1 MVIVSWLETAK
12 STEYALLCGYFRA
25 GLVEIW
31 GRGIEKI
38 CSSCRENG
46 IALPDYLIHAED
58 TLVKFTAL
66 KNECPKVRPFMTE
79 DMVEVMTKGMTELD
93 RSRLTA
99 IWATFD
105 EQGELSSATAAKI
118 LNCEQRTAL

>member
-1 MVIVSWLETAK
+1 
-12 STEYALLCGYFRA
+12 
-25 GLVEIW
+25 
-31 GRGIEKI
+31 
-38 CSSCRENG
+38 
-46 IALPDYLIHAED
+46 
-58 TLVKFTAL
+58 
-66 KNECPKVRPFMTE
+66 MTE